1 MGPWLREKSIETGC
15 GGQISETAPRIP
27 TPGVYA
33 LCDPLPLRVG
43 NTYEKD
49 EIVTHSLDHI
59 L

>member
-15 GGQISETAPRIP
+15 SGQISEMAPRIP

-43 NTYEKD
+43 NTCGKD
-49 EIVTHSLDHI
+49 EIVAHSLDHI